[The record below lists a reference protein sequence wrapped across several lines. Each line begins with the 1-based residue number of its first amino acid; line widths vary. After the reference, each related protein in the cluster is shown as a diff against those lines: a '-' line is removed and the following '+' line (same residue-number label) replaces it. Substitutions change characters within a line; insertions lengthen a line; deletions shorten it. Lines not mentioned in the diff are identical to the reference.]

1 MSRYKKDPRLPPD
14 RAPNGFKL
22 HDRPGGKGRKVS
34 TRGSVEADPDGE
46 YKLVTPG
53 RSESVAPYH
62 TPIPAPRDEESNE
75 IYWAYKRLKGETQ

>member
-1 MSRYKKDPRLPPD
+1 M
-14 RAPNGFKL
+14 
-22 HDRPGGKGRKVS
+22 
-34 TRGSVEADPDGE
+34 EADPDGE